1 MSVKAATPID
11 LNGAVVAITGGARGI
26 GLQSAR
32 DFAALG
38 AKVVIGDL
46 NREATERAADEAGEG
61 IRGLQL
67 DVTHRDSF
75 ERFVHMVEREVGP
88 IDVFVNNA
96 GIMPAGRFLDEG
108 DAISDA
114 QIDVNVRG
122 PILGMKLVLPQMIAQ
137 GRGHVINVA
146 SMAGKAHVPG
156 LAVYNAT
163 KFAVVGLSESVRDEL
178 EGTGVTITTI
188 MPNAVKTELTM
199 GLPTE
204 RLGLL
209 TPEKVSKAIVSSV
222 EHRRPE
228 VAVPRWFNSYTLVNA
243 ILPRSVMR
251 FMRRRLGAYR
261 LLEEERIDR
270 SERDQYDARI
280 AGSSSRVNA
289 NASKGQ
295 ASNGQARGDEGSATE
310 AGQTTKEPVGK

>member
-1 MSVKAATPID
+1 MSSSAIPTIN
-11 LNGAVVAITGGARGI
+11 LRGAVVAITGGARGI

-32 DFAALG
+32 DFTKLG
-38 AKVVIGDL
+38 ATVVIGDL
-46 NREATERAADEAGEG
+46 DEAATVEAASSVGG
-61 IRGLQL
+61 DTRGLQL

-75 ERFVHMVEREVGP
+75 ERFVNTIEQEVGP

-122 PILGMKLVLPQMIAQ
+122 PILGMKLVLPLMIKR
-137 GRGHVINVA
+137 GRGHIVNVA
-146 SMAGKAHVPG
+146 SMAGKAHIPG

-163 KFAVVGLSESVRDEL
+163 KFAVVGLSESVRDEI
-178 EGTGVTITTI
+178 EDTGVTITTV
-188 MPNAVKTELTM
+188 MPNAVKTDLTS

-209 TPEKVSKAIVSSV
+209 TPEKVSSAIIDSV

-228 VAVPRWFNSYTLVNA
+228 IAVPRWFNMYTLVNA
-243 ILPRSVMR
+243 ILPRRVMR
-251 FMRRRLGAYR
+251 RMRKLLGAYR
-261 LLEEERIDR
+261 LLDDDKIDR
-270 SERDQYDARI
+270 TTRDKYDARI
-280 AGSSSRVNA
+280 AGSSSRVDSSA
-289 NASKGQ
+289 ETTA
-295 ASNGQARGDEGSATE
+295 DESEKTRA
-310 AGQTTKEPVGK
+310 KEPAAR

>member
-1 MSVKAATPID
+1 MSASEIPSID
-11 LNGAVVAITGGARGI
+11 LRGAVVAITGGARGI

-32 DFAALG
+32 DFVKLG
-38 AKVVIGDL
+38 ATVVIGDL
-46 NREATERAADEAGEG
+46 DENATIEAAASVGG
-61 IRGLQL
+61 NTRGLQL

-75 ERFVHMVEREVGP
+75 ENFVRTIEAEVGP

-122 PILGMKLVLPQMIAQ
+122 PILGMKLVLPLMIDR
-137 GRGHVINVA
+137 GRGHIVNVA
-146 SMAGKAHVPG
+146 SMAGKAHIPG

-163 KFAVVGLSESVRDEL
+163 KFAVVGLSESVRDEI
-178 EGTGVTITTI
+178 EDTGVTITTV
-188 MPNAVKTELTM
+188 MPNAVKTDLTS

-209 TPEKVSKAIVSSV
+209 TPEKVSKAIVDSV

-228 VAVPRWFNSYTLVNA
+228 VAVPRWFNLYTLVNA

-251 FMRRRLGAYR
+251 RMRKLLGAYR
-261 LLEEERIDR
+261 LLDEDKIDR
-270 SERDQYDARI
+270 TARDKYDARI
-280 AGSSSRVNA
+280 AGSSSRVDA
-289 NASKGQ
+289 GGTNASTPEPDTAEAEREKET
-295 ASNGQARGDEGSATE
+295 AAR
-310 AGQTTKEPVGK
+310 